1 MLHGTFV
8 IIGGRTPERICRSKP
23 RYRSRAEVRHKI
35 RQIRSSGGP
44 LFRWYPCDVCGGFH
58 LTTRND

>member
-23 RYRSRAEVRHKI
+23 RYRSRAEVRRKI
-35 RQIRSSGGP
+35 RYIRSSGGP
-44 LFRWYPCDVCGGFH
+44 QFYYYPCSVCGMYH
-58 LTTRND
+58 LTTKHD